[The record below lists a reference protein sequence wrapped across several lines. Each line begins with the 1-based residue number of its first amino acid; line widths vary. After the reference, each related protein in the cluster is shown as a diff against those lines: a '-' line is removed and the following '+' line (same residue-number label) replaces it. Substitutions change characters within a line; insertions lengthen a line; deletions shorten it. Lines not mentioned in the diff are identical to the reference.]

1 MSNPSKNKGT
11 AAETAV
17 VRWARDHGY
26 PHADRQP
33 LRGNRDAGDIAL
45 TPGVI
50 VEVKNRRLPTGIPTA
65 VDLTEWMRQT
75 ESEREVARA
84 DVGILVVKRN
94 GTTDPGRW
102 FAYVTAW
109 TLAEIVTGTSGGNAH
124 VHAIPALSAPVC
136 LTLADLT
143 TLLRGAGWGQRL
155 DVDEDGAV

>member
-17 VRWARDHGY
+17 VRWAREHGY

-45 TPGVI
+45 CPGVI
-50 VEVKNRRLPTGIPTA
+50 VEVKNRRLATGVPTA
-65 VDLTEWMRQT
+65 GDLTEWMRQT
-75 ESEREVARA
+75 ELEREVARA
-84 DVGILVVKRN
+84 DVGILVVKRG

-109 TLAEIVTGTSGGNAH
+109 TIADIITGSSAGISDEPGTYE
-124 VHAIPALSAPVC
+124 APVC
-136 LTLADLT
+136 LAVADLVQ
-143 TLLRGAGWGQRL
+143 LLRVAGWGAPL
-155 DVDEDGAV
+155 EDAA

>member
-109 TLAEIVTGTSGGNAH
+109 TIAEIITGTSGAVH
-124 VHAIPALSAPVC
+124 VHDDRALGAPVC

-143 TLLRGAGWGQRL
+143 VLLRGAGWGQRL
-155 DVDEDGAV
+155 DVDEDGAA